1 MMKYLFLSLLISL
14 MCILCIG
21 NAFSGIPDDADLL
34 LWIGEGSGNKA
45 VDGTG
50 NGNDGTFGG
59 NAKWVAGQGK
69 FAAGIALRGA
79 ESFLEVPNTI
89 TEAGSLLF
97 WFRPDWAG
105 GDGEDYRIF
114 DASFGPIYFFVGQG
128 SAHPDI
134 TPAEFGFYFEAADDG
149 DWQDVEFDPKGVI
162 KKEAWFHAA
171 ITWDFGGEA
180 PFIYI
185 DGEELATSRKITGG
199 FPNLHE
205 KPRFGWE
212 TVQYI
217 AMNNGAEGIID
228 EISFWKRVLD
238 ANEIREMMD
247 VSLDVEPIGKLAVTW
262 GAMKV
267 VQ

>member
-14 MCILCIG
+14 MCIMCIG

-59 NAKWVAGQGK
+59 KAKWVAGQGK

-114 DASFGPIYFFVGQG
+114 DASLGPIYFFV
-128 SAHPDI
+128 
-134 TPAEFGFYFEAADDG
+134 
-149 DWQDVEFDPKGVI
+149 
-162 KKEAWFHAA
+162 
-171 ITWDFGGEA
+171 
-180 PFIYI
+180 
-185 DGEELATSRKITGG
+185 
-199 FPNLHE
+199 
-205 KPRFGWE
+205 
-212 TVQYI
+212 
-217 AMNNGAEGIID
+217 
-228 EISFWKRVLD
+228 
-238 ANEIREMMD
+238 
-247 VSLDVEPIGKLAVTW
+247 
-262 GAMKV
+262 
-267 VQ
+267 